1 MKTIVQRTATTTAAR
16 HMLVDAKDRARQLP
30 MDDPDR
36 SFFYGVETAALH
48 CLHPAAK
55 AVWGEDRRWLDADT
69 PQFREGYLKAM
80 AAMAIAE
87 TAETPPLRVPLPE
100 P

>member
-1 MKTIVQRTATTTAAR
+1 MKTIVQRMASTTAAR
-16 HMLVDAKDRARQLP
+16 RMFADAKERARQLT
-30 MDDPDR
+30 MDDPER

-55 AVWGEDRRWLDADT
+55 AVWVEDTRWLDADT
-69 PQFREGYLKAM
+69 PQFRDGYLKAM

-87 TAETPPLRVPLPE
+87 TAPNPPMRVPLPE